1 MAKPHTQTCPIAAF
15 LNVFGDAW
23 TLMIIREA
31 FYGATRF
38 TEFQRNTGAARNL
51 LSDRLA
57 MLVSNGVLERQ
68 NVGEQ
73 GTRYAYRLTDKGQSL
88 VPVLVAMMQWSNAH
102 MYDKDHAPVEL
113 IDRQY
118 LRPLPTM
125 QPTNGDGNILG
136 WADILAKPGPG
147 ANSKALA
154 RIRDSRHGT
163 P

>member
-88 VPVLVAMMQWSNAH
+88 VPVLVAMMQ
-102 MYDKDHAPVEL
+102 
-113 IDRQY
+113 
-118 LRPLPTM
+118 
-125 QPTNGDGNILG
+125 
-136 WADILAKPGPG
+136 
-147 ANSKALA
+147 
-154 RIRDSRHGT
+154 
-163 P
+163 